1 LLRPAAFAAALQ
13 LAAWTGATCT
23 WAQQPNAPGT
33 GKSGSAPA
41 QPDPQPAAKIIEWV
55 NQDFRVEKPA
65 SIYKAAS
72 DTSDALGEVL
82 AGSDI
87 RVIGVV
93 VNGDW
98 LEVLMSDETTVGY
111 IPSEVVPAAV
121 SPPPPP
127 IAGHPI
133 VRDTATLTVGDRTFL
148 LAGIEGIPG
157 PMAEE
162 MQKYIAGNGDSV
174 SCDAAGLVRYV
185 CFLPDGTDV
194 ARVALV
200 NGAARLG
207 PNAPA
212 EYAQQSDIAQQ
223 EKRGIWSQSAPQP
236 ARVIYEVNRPFNGYE
251 AVTLATQSEAAEI
264 NFIDSEPMAMVD
276 GEPVAVLYD
285 DDYGWGFWDG
295 EHRWHHAPDGWHHRL
310 EERFPRGE
318 GIHRHPEMF
327 VRQQTETL
335 RGPAG
340 SRPGMPGSQSVGG
353 APRAGVPGSQFGG
366 GEPRPGMTG
375 APASAPHPQAFASAA
390 PAHPA
395 PAFGGAPHAAPTSS
409 ASSFVQQHSASNPV
423 QQHSASSFVQQHMSN
438 QAIAQRGGGG
448 FAAFGGGHPGAVGAA
463 RAAPAPVRSGGKK

>member
-1 LLRPAAFAAALQ
+1 MRRLPCLRRSLRPAVFATAIQ
-13 LAAWTGATCT
+13 LAALAGATYAS
-23 WAQQPNAPGT
+23 AQQPDAAATDKPAA
-33 GKSGSAPA
+33 APA
-41 QPDPQPAAKIIEWV
+41 QPDPRPAAKIIEWV
-55 NQDFRVEKPA
+55 NQDFRVEKPS

-72 DTSDALGEVL
+72 ETADALGEVL
-82 AGSDI
+82 TGSDI

-133 VRDTATLTVGDRTFL
+133 MHDTATLTVGDRTFL

-157 PMAEE
+157 PPAEE
-162 MQKYIAGNGDSV
+162 MQKYIAANGDSV

-207 PNAPA
+207 PNAPT
-212 EYAQQSDIAQQ
+212 EYSQQRDIAQR
-223 EKRGIWSQSAPQP
+223 EKRGIWAQGVPQP
-236 ARVIYEVNRPFNGYE
+236 THAVYEVITPFNGDA
-251 AVTLATQSEAAEI
+251 AVTLTTESEATEVSFVD
-264 NFIDSEPMAMVD
+264 NEPIAVVD
-276 GEPVAVLYD
+276 GESVAVLYD

-295 EHRWHHAPDGWHHRL
+295 EHRWHHAPDRWHHRL

-318 GIHRHPEMF
+318 GIHRHPETF
-327 VRQQTETL
+327 VRQQGETL

-340 SRPGMPGSQSVGG
+340 GA
-353 APRAGVPGSQFGG
+353 APRPGVPGSQFGAG
-366 GEPRPGMTG
+366 GPRPGVPG
-375 APASAPHPQAFASAA
+375 AQAAAARPQAFT
-390 PAHPA
+390 PARSA
-395 PAFGGAPHAAPTSS
+395 PAFAGATRAAPT
-409 ASSFVQQHSASNPV
+409 N
-423 QQHSASSFVQQHMSN
+423 SASSFVQQHMSN
-438 QAIAQRGGGG
+438 QAMAQRGGGG
-448 FAAFGGGHPGAVGAA
+448 FAAFGGGHPGAFGGGGMMRGGAPQ
-463 RAAPAPVRSGGKK
+463 AAHAAPVRSCSKKC